1 MLGSATAIV
10 QGGVFGI
17 AGVFPPKY
25 TGAVMVGQGI
35 AGLTVNFLR
44 AVCLLI
50 LPPDEDLGREDMNSF
65 YGTIIYFALSGVVL
79 LFGCLAMLYLR
90 NMPFAL
96 YYINRAKQAQEGGG
110 QRSVVEHSR
119 SEDPPLLNYDT
130 SSVSTYTQVQG
141 LQTPNLSGDH
151 KGRPRK
157 DNKFARVL
165 SRVWGVCALVCYI
178 YIVTFIIFPG
188 VSLHTK
194 LDFLSGLG
202 G

>member
-110 QRSVVEHSR
+110 QRRPAWNPSLTRVVYVYRASSR
-119 SEDPPLLNYDT
+119 KASKAG
-130 SSVSTYTQVQG
+130 ST
-141 LQTPNLSGDH
+141 L
-151 KGRPRK
+151 R
-157 DNKFARVL
+157 FAMVAL
-165 SRVWGVCALVCYI
+165 SR
-178 YIVTFIIFPG
+178 
-188 VSLHTK
+188 
-194 LDFLSGLG
+194 
-202 G
+202 